1 MILFC
6 GRGSSCFFTRNRHQM
21 TNVKEQII
29 SCHFLFASIPYKVIQ
44 SSCSVFEAQHP
55 KEIPNRVLKDQGHED
70 VAGLS
75 QFCDKII
82 TLSLTS

>member
-1 MILFC
+1 
-6 GRGSSCFFTRNRHQM
+6 M